1 MGEAYIIFQACLKAE
16 TMKLISLLSF
26 LVIIVS
32 IETKNNGVENG
43 LNKFDSEH
51 LSQQKQQDC
60 TVSFESEDIAVLKQK
75 VESLEAK
82 NLQLEDDLEYY
93 SKQNSFLYKC
103 LGGQMIE
110 FVLTLII
117 AVGIIKISDI
127 LIMVTDI
134 LEEVVIPIVRT
145 GPVYSM
151 QSKKEAG
158 VIF

>member
-1 MGEAYIIFQACLKAE
+1 
-16 TMKLISLLSF
+16 MKLISPLSF